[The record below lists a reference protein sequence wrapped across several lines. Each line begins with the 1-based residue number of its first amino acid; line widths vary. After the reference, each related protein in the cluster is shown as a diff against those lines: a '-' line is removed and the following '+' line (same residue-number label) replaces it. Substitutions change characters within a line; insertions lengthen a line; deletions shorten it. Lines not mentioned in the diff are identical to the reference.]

1 MTNGGVLVAVE
12 GTASEVEGVLAG
24 DVIGG
29 PWAVVGGVAR
39 CYPVGGGS
47 PRVRAFEEL
56 SSGVA
61 PSPQAAPRA

>member
-47 PRVRAFEEL
+47 PRVRAFDFFAIL
-56 SSGVA
+56 RKG
-61 PSPQAAPRA
+61 

>member
-1 MTNGGVLVAVE
+1 LTNGGVLVAVE

-29 PWAVVGGVAR
+29 PWAVVCGVAR

-47 PRVRAFEEL
+47 PRVRAFADLAL
-56 SSGVA
+56 SPASDREV
-61 PSPQAAPRA
+61 APRA